1 MPGLVMLG
9 SRAAGWVRSGRA
21 ARQRRR
27 RNTLTQA
34 PILPPDVDAS
44 ELLEAAR
51 IQFIRLQAAWDAGDR
66 ATLSELTTPQMLEEL
81 SSELLGAESD
91 PNSTEVLSLHAR
103 LLGFDDL
110 GAAWLASIEF
120 SGTVRETPLRG
131 PVPFRELWFL
141 TRDRSQSMT
150 PSTPWRLARHQ
161 ALL

>member
-27 RNTLTQA
+27 HPTLAQA
-34 PILPPDVDAS
+34 PSLPPGVDAG

-51 IQFIRLQAAWDAGDR
+51 AQFMRLQAAWDAGDR

-81 SSELLGAESD
+81 SSELLGAECD
-91 PNSTEVLSLHAR
+91 PNRTEVLSLQAR

-120 SGTVRETPLRG
+120 SGTVRETPQRG

-141 TRDRSQSMT
+141 TRDCSESAA
-150 PSTPWRLARHQ
+150 PWRLARHQ